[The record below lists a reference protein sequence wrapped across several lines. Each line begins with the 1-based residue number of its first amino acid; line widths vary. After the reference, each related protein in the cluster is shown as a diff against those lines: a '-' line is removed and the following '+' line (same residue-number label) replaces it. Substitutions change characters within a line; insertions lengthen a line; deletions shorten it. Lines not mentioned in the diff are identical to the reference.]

1 MTAKR
6 RICIVTGSRAEYGH
20 MRWLAQGLRDDARTT
35 LQMLVTG
42 THLDPRHGET
52 WREIAQDGFAID
64 ARAAVPLDG
73 DTPLHIVSA
82 MGRATEE
89 IGRALD
95 GLKPDL
101 VVILGDRYEML
112 AAASAALVLRR
123 PIAHLHGG
131 ELTEGAFDD
140 SIRHAITKM
149 SHLHFAAAESYASRI
164 VQLGEDP
171 DHVFCVGAPGLD
183 ALAHD
188 PALSREALA
197 ETVEFPWHKRFAL
210 VTYHPETLAD
220 DGPATAVRALCVALA
235 HTPDL
240 AALITGVNADPE
252 RDVVAAALSAFA
264 DQEPASRRIVASLGQ
279 RRYLSAMHHAAVVV
293 GNSSSGLIEAPAV
306 GTPTVN
312 IGGRQAGR
320 LRAASVIDCATE
332 EKAIAAAI
340 RDALDPAFGTAAKT
354 QSPPYGRGGASRA
367 ICEILATYPL
377 DGLIRKRFH
386 DQEAA

>member
-1 MTAKR
+1 MTAGR

-20 MRWLAQGLRDDARTT
+20 MRWLARSLRDDPRTT
-35 LQMLVTG
+35 MQMLVTG

-52 WREIAQDGFAID
+52 WREIEQDGFAID
-64 ARAAVPLDG
+64 ARATAPLGG
-73 DTPLHIVSA
+73 DTPLHVVSA

-95 GLKPDL
+95 ALKPDL
-101 VVILGDRYEML
+101 IVILGDRYEML
-112 AAASAALVLRR
+112 AAASAALVLRL

-140 SIRHAITKM
+140 AIRHAITKM
-149 SHLHFAAAESYASRI
+149 AHLHFAAAESYARRI

-183 ALAHD
+183 ALVHE
-188 PALSREALA
+188 PALSRDALA
-197 ETVEFPWHKRFAL
+197 ETVEFPWDRRFAL
-210 VTYHPETLAD
+210 VTFHPETLAD
-220 DGPATAVRALCVALA
+220 GDPSSAVRALCDALA

-240 AALITGVNADPE
+240 AVLITGVNADPD
-252 RDVVAAALSAFA
+252 RDAVAAALSAFA
-264 DQEPASRRIVASLGQ
+264 EKEPASRRIVASLGQ
-279 RRYLSAMHHAAVVV
+279 RRYLSAMHHAAVVI

-306 GTPTVN
+306 GAPTVN

-320 LRAASVIDCATE
+320 LRAVSVIDSEAN

-340 RDALDPAFGTAAKT
+340 RKALDPAFREAAKT
-354 QSPPYGRGGASRA
+354 QTPPYGRGGASKA
-367 ICEILATYPL
+367 ISEILATHPL

-386 DQEAA
+386 DREAA